1 MIDDLILAR
10 NKAEEGDR
18 LKSAFLANMSHE
30 IRTPLNSII
39 GFSELMAD
47 PDFDTGQ
54 QTEFAKIIINS
65 GNSLLSIISDIMDFS
80 KIEAGQVIVRKLPF
94 VLQTLISSLQNEY
107 SFTAREKGIELRI
120 DPLNPKDDIWISS
133 DENRLKQVLVNLVGN
148 AIKFTKEGYV
158 EIGIKATGDSIQFQ
172 VSDTGIGIPVEYHNE
187 IFERFRQV
195 ESSNS
200 RKYGGNGLGLAISK
214 SLVEMM
220 GGKIW
225 LESVQGKGSVFYFTI
240 PIS

>member
-1 MIDDLILAR
+1 MISDLIQAR
-10 NKAEEGDR
+10 NKAEESDR

-47 PDFDTGQ
+47 PDFAASQ
-54 QTEFAKIIINS
+54 QTEFAQIIINS

-80 KIEAGQVIVRKLPF
+80 KIEAGQVIVNKFPF
-94 VLQTLISSLQNEY
+94 VTQNLISGLLREY
-107 SFTAREKGIELRI
+107 SIVAQGKGIDLRS
-120 DPLNPKDDIWISS
+120 DFLNPKEDIWIMS
-133 DENRLKQVLVNLVGN
+133 DEYRLKQVLVNLVGN

-158 EIGIKATGDSIQFQ
+158 ELGIEANGDFIQFR
-172 VSDTGIGIPVEYHNE
+172 VSDTGIGIPEEYHDK

-220 GGKIW
+220 GGEIW
-225 LESVQGKGSVFYFTI
+225 LESDQGKGSTFYFTI
-240 PIS
+240 PIG